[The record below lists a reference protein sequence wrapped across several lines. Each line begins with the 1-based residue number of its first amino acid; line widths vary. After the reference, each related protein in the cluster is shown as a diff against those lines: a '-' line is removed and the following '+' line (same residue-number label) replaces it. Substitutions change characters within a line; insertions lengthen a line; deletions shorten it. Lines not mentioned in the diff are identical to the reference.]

1 MKAFIAIFSI
11 FLIPSTF
18 ANSIIKLRDGSELK
32 VHEKNIDVVD
42 GLASLGQNLF
52 IIQNKQ
58 SKEKAILTTHFAIRK
73 FQNKNAKDSWCEGN
87 LEKSICITSN
97 QDGKVYSILSPNL
110 TQGVGTIHSITIN
123 NSKKSSFAISL
134 LQNITW
140 VK

>member
-1 MKAFIAIFSI
+1 MKAIVAILTI
-11 FLIPSTF
+11 FLQHSTL
-18 ANSIIKLRDGSELK
+18 ASSVIKLRDGSELK
-32 VHEKNIDVVD
+32 VNDKNIEIVD

-52 IIQNKQ
+52 IIQNKE
-58 SKEKAILTTHFAIRK
+58 SKEKAILTTHFTIRK

-110 TQGVGTIHSITIN
+110 TQGVGTVHSIAIN